1 MAEKKK
7 SSSKKKTSG
16 SIVAAG
22 RSGSRDVTVR
32 VKTARR
38 RKTSSTQWL
47 QRQLNDPYVAEA
59 QRLGY
64 RSRAAF
70 KLLQLD
76 DKYDFLRPG
85 VRVVDLGAAPGGWCQ
100 VAVERGARE
109 KEGGCVVGL
118 DILEMDDLNGVT
130 TLQADFTKDEAVDML
145 FDALDGRADV
155 VMSDMAAPTT
165 GHKATDHLRIMNLI
179 ELAYDYARQVLN
191 AEGTFIAKVFQGGA
205 EADFL
210 AMLKRDFKT
219 VTHMKPHA
227 SRQDSSETYIVA
239 RGFRG
244 AQNQK

>member
-1 MAEKKK
+1 MTERKK
-7 SSSKKKTSG
+7 SSKKKTSG
-16 SIVAAG
+16 SVVAAG
-22 RSGSRDVTVR
+22 RSGSRGVTVR

-59 QRLGY
+59 QKLGY

-76 DKYDFLRPG
+76 DKYDFLKPG

-118 DILEMDDLNGVT
+118 DILEMEALTGVT

-145 FDALDGRADV
+145 FEALDGKADV

-179 ELAYDYARQVLN
+179 ELAYDYALQVLETN
-191 AEGTFIAKVFQGGA
+191 GTFIAKVFQGGA
-205 EADFL
+205 ESQFL
-210 AMLKRDFKT
+210 ATLKKDFKT
-219 VTHMKPHA
+219 VAHMKPHA
-227 SRQDSSETYIVA
+227 SRADSSETYIVA
-239 RGFRG
+239 TGFRG
-244 AQNQK
+244 KGD